1 VQASETRTHMEACP
15 GPNVSSVNHHEMKLS
30 KGISA
35 ISHHFKRYMMF
46 KVKKIDK
53 LKNRFRQK
61 VSHLVNA

>member
-1 VQASETRTHMEACP
+1 
-15 GPNVSSVNHHEMKLS
+15 
-30 KGISA
+30 
-35 ISHHFKRYMMF
+35 MF